1 VIRRFSLGSVRES
14 MRRGTRFSRSRRGQ
28 SLVEYLLAISVISI
42 GLAVGFLELTEST
55 KDSFKN
61 ASSHIQKPFP

>member
-1 VIRRFSLGSVRES
+1 MIAPIRRRSPTF
-14 MRRGTRFSRSRRGQ
+14 FRSRRGQ

>member
-1 VIRRFSLGSVRES
+1 MSKPLR
-14 MRRGTRFSRSRRGQ
+14 RSRKGQ

-42 GLAVGFLELTEST
+42 ALAVGFLELTDST

-61 ASSHIQKPFP
+61 ASLHIQQPFP